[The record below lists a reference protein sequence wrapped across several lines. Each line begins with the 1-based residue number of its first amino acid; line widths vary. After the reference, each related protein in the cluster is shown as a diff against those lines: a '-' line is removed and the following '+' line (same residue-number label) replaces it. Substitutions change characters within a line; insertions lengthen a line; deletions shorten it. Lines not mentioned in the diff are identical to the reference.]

1 MDAVTRLRH
10 GRGQTKQTVGL
21 WIGLVT
27 VHTFTSSVTLKPECV
42 PCGGAGL
49 QAQFSG
55 GLLHEPEW
63 FEPYDQK
70 RCTAS
75 SDSPVLSRRFH
86 WRRRPRLARRVST
99 HTTARSPTPICSMGP
114 AGARESTIF
123 ASVLKRREPIPGR

>member
-10 GRGQTKQTVGL
+10 GRSQTKQTVGL

-63 FEPYDQK
+63 FEPSTK
-70 RCTAS
+70 
-75 SDSPVLSRRFH
+75 SDSRRHRIHRFC
-86 WRRRPRLARRVST
+86 RGASTGGDGRV
-99 HTTARSPTPICSMGP
+99 GP
-114 AGARESTIF
+114 DA
-123 ASVLKRREPIPGR
+123 